1 MKKQIISL
9 FIVMVLCC
17 AIISIGTASTGNQNN
32 TSQSGLNNSISV
44 NRYTAAHP
52 DISSVPKGIYGT
64 DTQLSASTT
73 STNKNAI
80 TATTTGDGS
89 DGVAASTSG
98 QYSVG
103 LVGYT
108 YGPGAWGVYANS
120 AQSIGLYASTNV
132 PNGYGIYTPNYI
144 YAKGTKIPNSDVA
157 EYMPVTENVTPGMC
171 PFFPWIQI
179 PSWSLK
185 RRETPAFDDGV

>member
-1 MKKQIISL
+1 
-9 FIVMVLCC
+9 MVLCC